1 MKGET
6 RAKKP
11 ACGRQARGEKQE
23 PRLDAAGKKSLL
35 LTKD

>member
-1 MKGET
+1 MYEVQST
-6 RAKKP
+6 RR
-11 ACGRQARGEKQE
+11 GGQARGDKQE